1 MTNTTVSAEQLRG
14 WVGRT
19 LVDPAGDKI
28 GKIEDIYMDE
38 ATSQPE
44 WLAVG
49 TGWFGR
55 RVSFV
60 PIAGA
65 SPAAG
70 KDDIVCR
77 WDKAKIKDAP
87 HAEPDGQLSQ
97 EEEVALYRHY
107 GLRYT
112 PTGTDTGRMGAAGR
126 VGQTGPDQA
135 RTAGTAAAGTAAA
148 GTAAAGTAAAGAGAM
163 ADQPRTAGAAGADQ
177 ARAARA
183 AAGTPDASAEADMV
197 RSEEEL
203 QIGKESHESGRV
215 RLRKWVETE
224 HVTRTVP
231 VSHEEAH
238 LQREPIGADEAAGA
252 DLDDLTESDR
262 EMVLTEEQIVVNKK
276 VVPKERVRLEKETV
290 TEDVPVETDLRRER
304 VEVEGLGDTPPRGS

>member
-1 MTNTTVSAEQLRG
+1 MTNTTVTAEQLRG

-44 WLAVG
+44 WLAVA

-97 EEEVALYRHY
+97 DEEMALYRHY
-107 GLRYT
+107 EMRYSG
-112 PTGTDTGRMGAAGR
+112 PGAPGGQMPSSPAG
-126 VGQTGPDQA
+126 GDP
-135 RTAGTAAAGTAAA
+135 
-148 GTAAAGTAAAGAGAM
+148 M
-163 ADQPRTAGAAGADQ
+163 AGADP
-177 ARAARA
+177 ARPMPAQGEPARPMPA
-183 AAGTPDASAEADMV
+183 AAQAAEGDMV
-197 RSEEEL
+197 RAEEEL
-203 QIGKESHESGRV
+203 HIGKESRETGRV

-231 VSHEEAH
+231 VSHEEVH

-252 DLDDLTESDR
+252 EIDDLTESDR
-262 EMVLTEEQIVVNKK
+262 EMVLNEEQLVVNKR

-290 TEDVPVETDLRRER
+290 TEDVPVEADLRRER
-304 VEVEGLGDTPPRGS
+304 VEVEGLGDQPGSGA

>member
-44 WLAVG
+44 WLAVA

-70 KDDIVCR
+70 KEDIVCR

-97 EEEVALYRHY
+97 EEEKALYRHY

-112 PTGTDTGRMGAAGR
+112 PTGTDAGRMQATTAGRRDATAAGAAG
-126 VGQTGPDQA
+126 
-135 RTAGTAAAGTAAA
+135 
-148 GTAAAGTAAAGAGAM
+148 AAGAGAAGA
-163 ADQPRTAGAAGADQ
+163 ADRPRPMPAAAGADQ
-177 ARAARA
+177 GRPMPAGAGAGADRARA
-183 AAGTPDASAEADMV
+183 AAEGDMV
-197 RSEEEL
+197 RAEEEL

-238 LQREPIGADEAAGA
+238 LQREPIGVDEADGTEVG
-252 DLDDLTESDR
+252 DLSESDR
-262 EMVLTEEQIVVNKK
+262 EMVLNEEQIVVNKR

-290 TEDVPVETDLRRER
+290 TEDVPVEADLRRER
-304 VEVEGLGDTPPRGS
+304 VEVEGLGDQPGSGS